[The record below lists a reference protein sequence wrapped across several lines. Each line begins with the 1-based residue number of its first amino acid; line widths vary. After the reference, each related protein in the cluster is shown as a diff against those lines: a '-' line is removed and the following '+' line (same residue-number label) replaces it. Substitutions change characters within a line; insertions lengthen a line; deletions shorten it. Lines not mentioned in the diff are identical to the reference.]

1 MEVATPTM
9 DALFAQ
15 LGLPNSR
22 KDIDEFLDAH
32 SPLPHK
38 VLLADAPFWTSAQ
51 AAFLKQALKDDADWA
66 VVVDELST
74 LLRFA

>member
-1 MEVATPTM
+1 M

-51 AAFLKQALKDDADWA
+51 AAF
-66 VVVDELST
+66 
-74 LLRFA
+74 